1 MLLVVLIMTMPEC
14 ILLHSGKSGIAPY
27 FEQQPIVHVLHVVP
41 QHEEHFSPH
50 LQSAEVVVFEV
61 SVFGDA
67 TSDPIASTPAKI
79 NA

>member
-1 MLLVVLIMTMPEC
+1 MPEY
-14 ILLHSGKSGIAPY
+14 IHLHSGRAAFTLY

-41 QHEEHFSPH
+41 QHVEHFAPH
-50 LQSAEVVVFEV
+50 LQSAEAVEV

-67 TSDPIASTPAKI
+67 TSDPIASTLAKR